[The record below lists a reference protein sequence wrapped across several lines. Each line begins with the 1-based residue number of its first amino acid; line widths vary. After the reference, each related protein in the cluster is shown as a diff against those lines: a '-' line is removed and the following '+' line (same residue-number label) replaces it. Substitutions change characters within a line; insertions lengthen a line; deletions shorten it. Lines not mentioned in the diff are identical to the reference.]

1 MKYYKVVMVRG
12 HQGRG
17 VFNSTLAFY
26 YEAPDAITACKRAQ
40 RQGGVKHS
48 RLPLSCVEVC
58 YEEYYEMI
66 QISAYQRGF
75 CK

>member
-26 YEAPDAITACKRAQ
+26 YEAPDTITACKRAQ

-48 RLPLSCVEVC
+48 
-58 YEEYYEMI
+58 
-66 QISAYQRGF
+66 
-75 CK
+75 